1 MPDPD
6 LAKTL
11 ILDIVRLDRLTKE
24 LERRY
29 RLNPT
34 VQVSDLLGDLPAE
47 ERAPY
52 AAQLEVAFA
61 DLKRHQEHLTVDG
74 PSHPKDADEDLGASL
89 QQSLMA
95 TAMFEHELAGDV
107 SDATLQLPTVHA
119 GGSTKPGSV
128 RPGSGTSAS
137 GANDPSHASG
147 SGSGTS
153 GSSPTAAPERIEQFR
168 ILRVLGAGAFGVVYL
183 AEDEQLQRKVAIK
196 MPKVSEAKRS
206 ASYLNEAR
214 KAAAIDCKG
223 IVPIYHI
230 GSTEA
235 GVPFVVQKLIDGPS
249 MRLLLQRHK
258 PYHRLTQQR

>member
-147 SGSGTS
+147 SGRAPAAHHQRLHRSVSNSSGFCES
-153 GSSPTAAPERIEQFR
+153 LERE
-168 ILRVLGAGAFGVVYL
+168 
-183 AEDEQLQRKVAIK
+183 
-196 MPKVSEAKRS
+196 RS
-206 ASYLNEAR
+206 ALFIWPKTSSCSAR
-214 KAAAIDCKG
+214 LQSRCLRSARRNA
-223 IVPIYHI
+223 
-230 GSTEA
+230 
-235 GVPFVVQKLIDGPS
+235 
-249 MRLLLQRHK
+249 RLRI
-258 PYHRLTQQR
+258 